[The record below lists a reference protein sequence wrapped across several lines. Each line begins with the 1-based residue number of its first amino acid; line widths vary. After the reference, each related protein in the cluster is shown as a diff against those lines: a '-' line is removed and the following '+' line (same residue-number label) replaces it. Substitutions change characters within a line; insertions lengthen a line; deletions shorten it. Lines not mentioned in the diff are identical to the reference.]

1 MSNDTGGPPQSR
13 AGCWKRPVTLTTRWM
28 KISNSQNADSKCFNG
43 KWKRSSRTSFCCLFN
58 LFLSVRQGCLHATHA
73 KFPNWVLTKAV
84 IIQGWDFGWRNAL
97 TGPILWLFICNSI
110 INSALPRLKTD
121 PWWQKV
127 ENVKICEILI
137 KLRQT
142 GHCPQIC
149 KKLMMM
155 SQFYKYKLK
164 YRKKLSLYYTHDIF
178 SSLDETF
185 CGSTQ
190 NCPLW
195 VTISVRKKFFILC
208 GIITLSVDKFLE
220 IKLGERHPYA
230 FFLRFARHMIYVKE
244 RIGLHPLSDRARI

>member
-1 MSNDTGGPPQSR
+1 MLTASVLMESENDPPGHNFVVFSICFCPSVKVSFMRCTARQIPKLSFDESCYHP
-13 AGCWKRPVTLTTRWM
+13 GLGFWLEECIPV
-28 KISNSQNADSKCFNG
+28 
-43 KWKRSSRTSFCCLFN
+43 
-58 LFLSVRQGCLHATHA
+58 
-73 KFPNWVLTKAV
+73 
-84 IIQGWDFGWRNAL
+84 
-97 TGPILWLFICNSI
+97 GPILWLFICNSI

-208 GIITLSVDKFLE
+208 GIITLSLTNSWKS
-220 IKLGERHPYA
+220 KWERDILMPY
-230 FFLRFARHMIYVKE
+230 FY
-244 RIGLHPLSDRARI
+244 GLLDTWFMSRKG